1 MKFDKTMII
10 TIVLKSDQSK
20 VYNEHKAGKK
30 RYKVTASSYTVDE
43 RYHISKVG
51 PVFSQKWWRYVTH
64 TLITYH
70 SRVDSN
76 YFNKNSADSDYFNI
90 IKPAKTDSTH
100 SVFAK

>member
-51 PVFSQKWWRYVTH
+51 PVFSQK
-64 TLITYH
+64 
-70 SRVDSN
+70 
-76 YFNKNSADSDYFNI
+76 
-90 IKPAKTDSTH
+90 
-100 SVFAK
+100 